1 VGQVDL
7 PPDAGAHTT
16 FPVLGVPVPAFV
28 KNEPGKLRDFVV
40 VTGET
45 VRIEC
50 LETRQMVRIFDIT
63 TESTPVGVSTCTI
76 PEESGNF
83 CTRGGHFV
91 THSSSE
97 NFTAAY
103 YYLHRRP
110 CKHGPSYSRAH
121 RLGPPGRQSSLRG
134 LPRRLRQASNA

>member
-97 NFTAAY
+97 NFTPAY
-103 YYLHRRP
+103 YKRVVFIEHFIAGARPRHPRSLSCEGNRLLHST
-110 CKHGPSYSRAH
+110 HH
-121 RLGPPGRQSSLRG
+121 RQDR
-134 LPRRLRQASNA
+134 